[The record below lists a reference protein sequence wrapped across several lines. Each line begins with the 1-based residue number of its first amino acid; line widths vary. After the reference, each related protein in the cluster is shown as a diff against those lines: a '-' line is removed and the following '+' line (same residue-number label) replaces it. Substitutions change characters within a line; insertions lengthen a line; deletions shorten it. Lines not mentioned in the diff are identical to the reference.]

1 METSPLS
8 FSNLVLWS
16 SNFFW
21 ASSNLWAGVVSLGPN
36 WSASMSFLY
45 ASYSSLLDTNK
56 NIYSYAINFFLAL
69 NICQYCMDVKY
80 SAIINH
86 LWPKKGNKVIS
97 CTVHYTLEF
106 ISNQFKVDTKF
117 CKKEISKDC
126 WSE

>member
-69 NICQYCMDVKY
+69 NICQYKHGCQIQCNYESSLTK
-80 SAIINH
+80 N
-86 LWPKKGNKVIS
+86 GNKVIN
-97 CTVHYTLEF
+97 CADHYTLEF
-106 ISNQFKVDTKF
+106 ISNQFNVNTKF
-117 CKKEISKDC
+117 CKKEISKYC
-126 WSE
+126 WSK